1 MKYLLHVFGCQMNEA
16 DAEVL
21 AGHLEKLGYAKALS
35 EEEADVILLITCC
48 VREHAESRVYGKIGE
63 LYHLKQL
70 KPTLILGVCGC
81 MTQQDDVAEKM
92 RTRYPYLDLI
102 FGTHNLPEFPRL
114 LEQARA
120 SGELVFE
127 VLPEAEGVVEDLPRL
142 RNDGLKSWVTIMY
155 GCNNYC
161 TYCIVPYVRGRER
174 SRQPHAIVNE
184 ITDLVKRGYREITLL
199 GQNVNSYGKDLDID
213 VDFASLLEQIDQI
226 EGLERIRYMTSHPR
240 DFTERL
246 VDAIASSE
254 SVCEQFHLPVQSGSN
269 NMLKA
274 MNRGYTREHYLSLVR
289 KIREVLPN
297 ASISTDFIVG
307 FPGETEQDFEDTLS
321 LVKEV
326 RYDSAYT
333 FSYSARTGTPA
344 AGLEDQLSEGEKSER
359 LGRLIEAVTATTF
372 ERNLP
377 LQHQVLEVL
386 VEGPSKKDPSKLT
399 GRTRTNKLVHFVGE
413 KELVGK
419 LVDVKITKVQTWS
432 LIGEQAG
439 LPH

>member
-1 MKYLLHVFGCQMNEA
+1 MKYLFHVFGCQMNEA

-21 AGHLEKLGYAKALS
+21 AGHLERLGYTRALS

-63 LYHLKQL
+63 LYNLKQL

-127 VLPEAEGVVEDLPRL
+127 VVPEAEGVVEDLPRL

-174 SRQPHAIVNE
+174 SRQPNAIVNE

-199 GQNVNSYGKDLDID
+199 GQNVNSYGKDLDIH
-213 VDFASLLEQIDQI
+213 VDFASLLEQIDNI
-226 EGLERIRYMTSHPR
+226 DGLERIRYMTSHPR

-246 VDAIASSE
+246 VDVIANSE

-274 MNRGYTREHYLSLVR
+274 MNRGYTREHYLSLVK

-344 AGLEDQLSEGEKSER
+344 AELEDQLSEDEKSQR
-359 LGRLIEAVTATTF
+359 LKRLIDTVNTIAL

-377 LQHQVLEVL
+377 LLHQVVEVL
-386 VEGPSKKDPSKLT
+386 VEGPSKKDPARLT
-399 GRTRTNKLVHFVGE
+399 GRTRTNKLVHFVGD
-413 KELVGK
+413 KELIGK
-419 LVDVKITKVQTWS
+419 LVDVKIVKVQTWS
-432 LIGEQAG
+432 MIGEQAG

>member
-1 MKYLLHVFGCQMNEA
+1 MKYLFHIFGCQMNEA

-21 AGHLEKLGYAKALS
+21 AGHLEAQGYTKALS
-35 EEEADVILLITCC
+35 EEEADIILLITCC

-63 LYHLKQL
+63 LYRLKQL

-81 MTQQDDVAEKM
+81 MTQQSDVAEKL
-92 RTRYPYLDLI
+92 RTRFPYLDLI

-114 LEQARA
+114 LEQACA

-127 VLPEAEGVVEDLPRL
+127 VLPEAEGIVEDLPRL

-174 SRQPHAIVNE
+174 SRQPHAIANE
-184 ITDLVKRGYREITLL
+184 IKDLASRGYREITLL
-199 GQNVNSYGKDLDID
+199 GQNVNSYGKDLDKD
-213 VDFASLLEQIDQI
+213 VSFATLLGDI
-226 EGLERIRYMTSHPR
+226 EGIKGIERVRYMTSHPR
-240 DFTERL
+240 DFTEEL
-246 VDAIASSE
+246 IEVIARSKK
-254 SVCEQFHLPVQSGSN
+254 VCEHFHLPVQSGSN

-289 KIREVLPN
+289 KIREVVPN
-297 ASISTDFIVG
+297 AALTTDFIVG

-321 LVKEV
+321 LVREA
-326 RYDSAYT
+326 RFDSAYT
-333 FSYSARTGTPA
+333 FAYSPRTGTPA
-344 AGLEDQLSEGEKSER
+344 AELADQLSEEEKNRR
-359 LGRLIEAVTATTF
+359 LRKLIDLVGVSSL

-377 LQHQVLEVL
+377 LLDQTVEVL
-386 VEGPSKKDPSKLT
+386 VEGPSKNDPSRLT

-413 KELVGK
+413 VELIGK
-419 LVDVKITKVQTWS
+419 LVDVKIIKVQTWS

-439 LPH
+439 FPR